1 MLYAFPVLAT
11 VIYKQH
17 RNPQLAGYLPSFY
30 AAPELNIHSLWLQGG
45 EGKGKKATPR
55 WSPRWKLSLKEPQIS
70 TREAPSNGEKLKTTP
85 ENRKTSG
92 NSGDMRGP
100 WLLQFPHVSTKSSK
114 SAKSAKSPV
123 SFQWKCSDLSSK
135 PQVNRGPS
143 STCQQ
148 VNASVIQEI
157 HGSSRIWEIRKIIGK
172 KIADS
177 DSACCTSA
185 SLHIS
190 NSKIFQIHGL
200 IYQILSHEFEI
211 RTEFCVLSIDHRH
224 LPAWI

>member
-70 TREAPSNGEKLKTTP
+70 TRETPSNGEKLKTTP
-85 ENRKTSG
+85 ENRKSLETPVTCEARDFS
-92 NSGDMRGP
+92 SFHMFPPSPPSLPSLPSRQSRSSESARIC
-100 WLLQFPHVSTKSSK
+100 LQSLRSIAVHRQRVNKSML
-114 SAKSAKSPV
+114 
-123 SFQWKCSDLSSK
+123 QWFRKFME
-135 PQVNRGPS
+135 V
-143 STCQQ
+143 
-148 VNASVIQEI
+148 QEF
-157 HGSSRIWEIRKIIGK
+157 GK
-172 KIADS
+172 FENHREKIADS

-224 LPAWI
+224 LPTWI